1 MSDPFPV
8 PGSQFAVNTENHEL
22 RTENFSPA
30 WWIRGPHSQTVW
42 GRLTRTRRAMALR
55 REILR
60 TPDDDDLIVDHLDGS
75 RLRFVLLH
83 GLEGSSNS
91 VYMQGLLRIIA
102 RHGYAATAMNF
113 RSCARDP
120 NNLSR
125 MLMNR
130 TPWLYHSGDTRD
142 LDFLVRTLPDELPL
156 VAIGASL
163 GGNAILKWLGE
174 NPGQTLV
181 KAAATMSVP
190 YDLAAGA
197 RVLSI
202 GAGRFYTAQFF
213 KTMRQKTVS
222 VVERFGVKLDV
233 PGAMRARTFRDFD
246 NASTAP
252 LHGFRDADDYY
263 ARASSLPYLHAITVP
278 ALCISAEDD
287 PFLPL
292 EALRRAQ
299 SAAAPSVQF
308 RISRGGGH
316 TGFIAGS
323 VPWRAEYWAEEL
335 IVRWLAEQ
343 AGIAG

>member
-1 MSDPFPV
+1 MNES
-8 PGSQFAVNTENHEL
+8 
-22 RTENFSPA
+22 FSPA
-30 WWIRGPHSQTVW
+30 WWIRGPHGQTVW
-42 GRLTRTRRAMALR
+42 GRLTRTRRAIALR

-75 RLRFVLLH
+75 RVRFVLLH

-120 NNLSR
+120 NDLSR

-142 LDFLVRTLPDELPL
+142 FDFLVRNLPDDVPL

-174 NPGQTLV
+174 NPRQTFV

-197 RVLSI
+197 RVLSA

-222 VVERFGVKLDV
+222 VVERFDVKLDV
-233 PGAMRARTFRDFD
+233 AGAMRATTFREFD

-263 ARASSLPYLHAITVP
+263 ARASSLPYLHAITTP
-278 ALCISAEDD
+278 TLCISAEDD
-287 PFLPL
+287 PFLPV

-299 SAAAPSVQF
+299 AAASPSVQF
-308 RISRGGGH
+308 RITPRGGH

-323 VPWRAEYWAEEL
+323 VPWHAEYWAEEL
-335 IVRWLAEQ
+335 MVRWLAEQ
-343 AGIAG
+343 AL

>member
-1 MSDPFPV
+1 
-8 PGSQFAVNTENHEL
+8 
-22 RTENFSPA
+22 
-30 WWIRGPHSQTVW
+30 
-42 GRLTRTRRAMALR
+42 
-55 REILR
+55 
-60 TPDDDDLIVDHLDGS
+60 
-75 RLRFVLLH
+75 
-83 GLEGSSNS
+83 
-91 VYMQGLLRIIA
+91 
-102 RHGYAATAMNF
+102 
-113 RSCARDP
+113 RDP
-120 NNLSR
+120 NDLSR

-142 LDFLVRTLPDELPL
+142 LDFLVRTLPNDLPL

-163 GGNAILKWLGE
+163 GGNALLKWLGE
-174 NPGQTLV
+174 NPQQTFV

-197 RVLSI
+197 HVLSI

-233 PGAMRARTFRDFD
+233 PGAMRARTFHDFD

-263 ARASSLPYLHAITVP
+263 TRASSLPFLHAITVP

-299 SAAAPSVQF
+299 AAASPSVQF
-308 RISRGGGH
+308 RISRAGGH

-335 IVRWLAEQ
+335 MVQWLAEQ

>member
-1 MSDPFPV
+1 MLSEFSV
-8 PGSQFAVNTENHEL
+8 RSSQFSGATESREL

-30 WWIRGPHSQTVW
+30 WWIRGAHAQTVW
-42 GRLTRTRRAMALR
+42 GRLTRARRAVPIR
-55 REILR
+55 REVLH
-60 TPDDDDLIVDHLDGS
+60 TPDDDELIVDHLDGS
-75 RLRFVLLH
+75 RVRFVLLH

-102 RHGYAATAMNF
+102 RRGFAATAMNF

-120 NNLSR
+120 KNLSR

-130 TPWLYHSGDTRD
+130 TAWLYHSGDTRD
-142 LDFLVRTLPDELPL
+142 LDFLVRSMPKDLPI

-163 GGNAILKWLGE
+163 GGNVLLKWLGE
-174 NPGQTLV
+174 NPAQSII

-197 RVLSI
+197 RSLSI
-202 GAGRFYTAQFF
+202 GAGLFYTAQFF
-213 KTMRQKTVS
+213 QTMRRKTVS

-233 PGAMRARTFRDFD
+233 AGAMRARTFHDFD

-263 ARASSLPYLHAITVP
+263 QRASSLPFLHAITTP

-287 PFLPL
+287 PFLPI

-299 SAAAPSVQF
+299 AAASKAVEF
-308 RISRGGGH
+308 RVSRGGGH
-316 TGFIAGS
+316 TGFIAGT
-323 VPWRAEYWAEEL
+323 VPWRAEYWGEEL
-335 IVRWLAEQ
+335 MVGWVAARALEE
-343 AGIAG
+343 

>member
-1 MSDPFPV
+1 MSE
-8 PGSQFAVNTENHEL
+8 FA
-22 RTENFSPA
+22 PA
-30 WWIRGPHSQTVW
+30 WWIRGPHAQTVW
-42 GRLTRTRRAMALR
+42 GRLTRPRTAITMR

-91 VYMQGLLRIIA
+91 VYMQGLLHVIA
-102 RHGYAATAMNF
+102 QHGFAATAMNF

-120 NNLSR
+120 RNLSR

-142 LDFLVRTLPDELPL
+142 LDFLVRSLPSDLPI

-174 NPGQTLV
+174 HPEQDIV

-197 RVLSI
+197 HVLSI

-213 KTMRQKTVS
+213 RTMRQKTVS

-233 PGAMRARTFRDFD
+233 EGAMRARTFRDFD

-263 ARASSLPYLHAITVP
+263 TRASSLPFLHAITTP

-292 EALRRAQ
+292 EALGRAQ
-299 SAAAPSVQF
+299 SAASPSVEF
-308 RISRGGGH
+308 RITRSGGH
-316 TGFIAGS
+316 TGFIAGT
-323 VPWRAEYWAEEL
+323 VPWRAQYWAEEL
-335 IVRWLAEQ
+335 TVGWVAERARAQ
-343 AGIAG
+343 

>member
-1 MSDPFPV
+1 MSE
-8 PGSQFAVNTENHEL
+8 FA
-22 RTENFSPA
+22 PA
-30 WWIRGPHSQTVW
+30 WWIRGPHAQTVW
-42 GRLTRTRRAMALR
+42 GRLTRTRHAVPLR
-55 REILR
+55 REVLR

-91 VYMQGLLRIIA
+91 VYMQGLLRVIA

-120 NNLSR
+120 KNLSR

-142 LDFLVRTLPDELPL
+142 FDFLVRALPSDLPI
-156 VAIGASL
+156 VAIGVSL

-174 NPGQTLV
+174 NPKQSFV

-197 RVLSI
+197 RVLSA
-202 GAGRFYTAQFF
+202 GAGLFYTAQFF

-233 PGAMRARTFRDFD
+233 AGAMRARTFHDFD

-263 ARASSLPYLHAITVP
+263 ARASSLPYLHAIDTP

-287 PFLPL
+287 PFLPI

-299 SAAAPSVQF
+299 AAASPWVQF
-308 RISRGGGH
+308 RISQGGGH

-323 VPWRAEYWAEEL
+323 VPWHAEYWAEEL
-335 IVRWLAEQ
+335 MVRWLAER
-343 AGIAG
+343 AL

>member
-1 MSDPFPV
+1 M
-8 PGSQFAVNTENHEL
+8 
-22 RTENFSPA
+22 
-30 WWIRGPHSQTVW
+30 
-42 GRLTRTRRAMALR
+42 R

-60 TPDDDDLIVDHLDGS
+60 TPDDDDLIVDHLEGS

-91 VYMQGLLRIIA
+91 VYVQGLLHVIA
-102 RHGYAATAMNF
+102 RYGFAATAMNF

-120 NNLSR
+120 KNLSR

-142 LDFLVRTLPDELPL
+142 FDFLVRSLPNDLPIA
-156 VAIGASL
+156 AIGASL

-174 NPGQTLV
+174 HPEQDIV

-197 RVLSI
+197 HVLSI

-213 KTMRQKTVS
+213 RTMRQKTVS

-233 PGAMRARTFRDFD
+233 PGAMRARTFHEFD

-263 ARASSLPYLHAITVP
+263 ARASSLPYLHAITTP

-287 PFLPL
+287 PFLPT
-292 EALRRAQ
+292 EALGRAQ
-299 SAAAPSVQF
+299 SAASPSVEF
-308 RISRGGGH
+308 RITRRGGH
-316 TGFIAGS
+316 TGFIAGT
-323 VPWRAEYWAEEL
+323 VPWHAQYWAEEL
-335 IVRWLAEQ
+335 TVGWAAERALSQ
-343 AGIAG
+343 

>member
-1 MSDPFPV
+1 MSE
-8 PGSQFAVNTENHEL
+8 FA
-22 RTENFSPA
+22 PA
-30 WWIRGPHSQTVW
+30 WWIRGPHAQTVW
-42 GRLTRTRRAMALR
+42 GRLTRPRTAITMR

-91 VYMQGLLRIIA
+91 VYMQGLLHVIA
-102 RHGYAATAMNF
+102 RHGFAATAMNF

-120 NNLSR
+120 RNLSR

-142 LDFLVRTLPDELPL
+142 FDFLVRSLPSDLPI

-174 NPGQTLV
+174 HPEQDIV

-197 RVLSI
+197 HVLSI
-202 GAGRFYTAQFF
+202 GAGRFYTASILQDDAAEDGLGRGALRSEARCAGRNARPDVSRL
-213 KTMRQKTVS
+213 RQ
-222 VVERFGVKLDV
+222 RFD
-233 PGAMRARTFRDFD
+233 RAAAWIPRRGR
-246 NASTAP
+246 
-252 LHGFRDADDYY
+252 L
-263 ARASSLPYLHAITVP
+263 LHARQLASLSAAITTP

-292 EALRRAQ
+292 EALGRAQ
-299 SAAAPSVQF
+299 AAASPSIEF
-308 RISRGGGH
+308 RITRSGGH
-316 TGFIAGS
+316 TGFIAGT
-323 VPWRAEYWAEEL
+323 VPWRAQYWAEEL
-335 IVRWLAEQ
+335 TVGWVAERARAQ
-343 AGIAG
+343 

>member
-1 MSDPFPV
+1 MND
-8 PGSQFAVNTENHEL
+8 FA
-22 RTENFSPA
+22 PA
-30 WWIRGPHSQTVW
+30 WWIRGPHAQTVW
-42 GRLTRTRRAMALR
+42 GRVTRTRRAVSLR
-55 REILR
+55 REVIR

-102 RHGYAATAMNF
+102 QHGYAATAMNF

-120 NNLSR
+120 KNLSR

-130 TPWLYHSGDTRD
+130 TPWLYPSGDTRD
-142 LDFLVRTLPDELPL
+142 LDFLVRNLPSDLPL

-174 NPGQTLV
+174 NPQQTLV

-202 GAGRFYTAQFF
+202 GAGLFYTAQFF
-213 KTMRQKTVS
+213 RTMRQKTVS

-233 PGAMRARTFRDFD
+233 PAAMRARTFRDFD

-278 ALCISAEDD
+278 ALCISSEDD
-287 PFLPL
+287 PFLPI
-292 EALRRAQ
+292 EALGRAQ
-299 SAAAPSVQF
+299 AEASSAVEFVLPHF
-308 RISRGGGH
+308 GGH
-316 TGFIAGS
+316 TGFIAGAL
-323 VPWRAEYWAEEL
+323 PWRAIYWAEEL
-335 IVRWLAEQ
+335 MVQWVA
-343 AGIAG
+343 

>member
-1 MSDPFPV
+1 M
-8 PGSQFAVNTENHEL
+8 
-22 RTENFSPA
+22 
-30 WWIRGPHSQTVW
+30 
-42 GRLTRTRRAMALR
+42 R
-55 REILR
+55 REILP
-60 TPDDDDLIVDHLDGS
+60 TPDGDDLIVDHLDGS
-75 RLRFVLLH
+75 HFRYLLLH

-91 VYMQGLLRIIA
+91 VYMQGLMRIIA
-102 RHGYAATAMNF
+102 GLGFAATAMNF

-120 NNLSR
+120 KNLSR

-130 TPWLYHSGDTRD
+130 TAWLYHSGDTRD
-142 LDFLVRTLPDELPL
+142 LDFLVRSMPKDLPI
-156 VAIGASL
+156 VAMGASL
-163 GGNAILKWLGE
+163 GGNVLLKWLGE
-174 NPGQTLV
+174 NPAQDII

-190 YDLAAGA
+190 YDLSAGA
-197 RVLSI
+197 RALSI

-213 KTMRQKTVS
+213 QTMKRKTVS
-222 VVERFGVKLDV
+222 VVQRFGVKLDV
-233 PGAMRARTFRDFD
+233 PGAMRARTFHDFD

-263 ARASSLPYLHAITVP
+263 ERASSLPFLHAITTP

-287 PFLPL
+287 PFLPV

-299 SAAAPSVQF
+299 AAASKSVEF
-308 RISRGGGH
+308 RVSPRGGH

-335 IVRWLAEQ
+335 MVGWAAER